1 MSSADMAI
9 VVVLIVIGIIMAGT
23 YFYFGGWFFGG
34 AVIEFDWMW
43 LYRGDH
49 LDRCKMSFN
58 LIANNNDYYSA
69 QVALAA

>member
-1 MSSADMAI
+1 MPHFILDMTF
-9 VVVLIVIGIIMAGT
+9 VD
-23 YFYFGGWFFGG
+23 G
-34 AVIEFDWMW
+34 AEIDFDWMW

-49 LDRCKMSFN
+49 LDRCKMSFK